1 MKRLTI
7 TYNNQTLFDGEV
19 TELAWTDHPGG
30 VRVEGK
36 TRTPAGGGPAGLIG
50 MLTAASKA
58 KTQQAIED
66 KRAAYDDDRD
76 EDTA

>member
-1 MKRLTI
+1 MKHLTI
-7 TYNNQTLFDGEV
+7 TYDGATLFDGAV
-19 TELAWTDHPGG
+19 TELVWTDSPAG
-30 VRVEGK
+30 VRVDGK
-36 TRTPAGGGPAGLIG
+36 TRPPAGSGGGLIG

-66 KRAAYDDDRD
+66 KRAAYDEQD